1 MLILSLINTIQK
13 EPGNRTTLI
22 YAAQAATQAQK
33 IKIQTEDSNLN
44 LKVIF
49 NFLLKIK
56 YLVVLYTS
64 FCVFLYQTMKEKD
77 VFLQNKLFN
86 PESKEPETQAA
97 VLSNPDTALR
107 LILMRSNRLRNE
119 GRSQGE
125 VTEDPTPNLRV

>member
-1 MLILSLINTIQK
+1 M
-13 EPGNRTTLI
+13 I
-22 YAAQAATQAQK
+22 YAGQAATQVQK
-33 IKIQTEDSNLN
+33 IKIQIEEIEDSNLN

-49 NFLLKIK
+49 NLLLKIK
-56 YLVVLYTS
+56 YLVVLYTL

-77 VFLQNKLFN
+77 VLLQNKLFN

-107 LILMRSNRLRNE
+107 LILMRSSRLRNE

-125 VTEDPTPNLRV
+125 VTDDPLHIFGYE